1 MVSGFS
7 GQWGEA
13 MAINARVWLPIFI
26 LLAGL
31 SATVSAPPGQY
42 AVEGFTLADRNVSN
56 NQNYKSYSCK
66 ASDDFAE
73 ALRCERSQ
81 QLRSNG
87 RNVTVSNTLIHTQD
101 GTPIYV
107 MSNAAPIS
115 HNRSAVQNEINMAS
129 NKIGERP
136 AKVIWIP
143 ENGANPTAVIAVWG
157 EVKLEE
163 VAGEALFAISEGKSP
178 HLGVLVDSL
187 GDLKQSADKGFP
199 VYRVTGGTGFV
210 YATSFGNGVGHQHYV
225 AVDALQLATRQFQA
239 SVENVLRR
247 DQSLASDDYSLWPEV
262 ALAARRLALDTS
274 PQAATAQLDKV
285 FQNSASKKLYSR
297 VWPVLPGGPIQHLP
311 AAEYWP
317 VDIYGPGTEHPNIR
331 RELQRVVSESP
342 SDPFIEFAYYVLG
355 DFDNALRS
363 KTNSVISDAIH
374 YARGHAVIESILKDA
389 VAAVNSRKKK
399 DADDPEGVIGRLL
412 YVNENGDM
420 YDNKLLGSFIPN
432 FGQRAALA
440 KPDLEAVLVHQAGH
454 HADDAAYYLAWL
466 GFQQGDAREALRYL
480 SQAVVV
486 GNGDYELAAL
496 RLTVRIQSAN
506 TPDEQFRIVD
516 SDPNFAKQPVLWYV
530 AARSAY
536 RAYDY
541 TATVRELQRA
551 LSALNVPIDRLPAT
565 TDPQR
570 LEVAIERIN
579 PDLNNDLNFVELPYL
594 LQASKEFLEY
604 ETYLKSAAT
613 ERPDVLAK
621 RARTIIVKYSM
632 LLDPPQKS
640 AGPLPVAHKDLR
652 QALHIIDETIE
663 EVAAGP
669 AYTSLRQWLYY
680 RKVRISAVYAPE
692 TVPGI
697 IAVMEREFSNP
708 KLLNNVL
715 AEQLYAQGV
724 IQHNARAAE
733 ATFRTLIQK
742 YPTGNA
748 VDNAYGWMAI
758 LYRCVG
764 RTQDALSMN
773 REILRRF
780 PLTRHAIYARDRMA
794 KPGAENCGLD
804 GFSSNT

>member
-1 MVSGFS
+1 
-7 GQWGEA
+7 
-13 MAINARVWLPIFI
+13 MAINARVWLPILI
-26 LLAGL
+26 VLAGL

-42 AVEGFTLADRNVSN
+42 AVDGFTLADRNVSTN
-56 NQNYKSYSCK
+56 KNYKSYSCK
-66 ASDDFAE
+66 PSDDFAE
-73 ALRCERSQ
+73 ALRCERSE

-87 RNVTVSNTLIHTQD
+87 RNVTVSNTLIHTLD

-115 HNRSAVQNEINMAS
+115 HNRSGVQNEINAAS
-129 NKIGERP
+129 HKIGERP
-136 AKVIWIP
+136 AKVIWLP
-143 ENGANPTAVIAVWG
+143 ENSANPTAVIAVWG
-157 EVKLEE
+157 AVKLEE
-163 VAGEALFAISEGKSP
+163 LQGELLYGISEGKSP

-199 VYRVTGGTGFV
+199 VYRITGGTGFV
-210 YATSFGNGVGHQHYV
+210 YAASFANGVGHQHYV

-239 SVENVLRR
+239 SVENALRR
-247 DQSLASDDYSLWPEV
+247 DQSLASNDYSLWPEV

-274 PQAATAQLDKV
+274 PQEATAQLDKI
-285 FQNSASKKLYSR
+285 FQNSPSKKLYSR
-297 VWPVLPGGPIQHLP
+297 VWPVLPLGPIQHL
-311 AAEYWP
+311 ADDEYWP
-317 VDIYGPGTEHPNIR
+317 VDIYGPKTEHPNIR
-331 RELQRVVSESP
+331 RELQRVISESP
-342 SDPFIEFAYYVLG
+342 SDPFIEFAYYALG

-363 KTNSVISDAIH
+363 KPSSVIGDAIH
-374 YARGHAVIESILKDA
+374 YARGHAVIESLLKDA

-399 DADDPEGVIGRLL
+399 DTDEPDGVIARLL
-412 YVNENGDM
+412 YVNENGDI
-420 YDNKLLGSFIPN
+420 YDNKLLGSFVPN
-432 FGQRAALA
+432 FGQRGAVA
-440 KPDLEAVLVHQAGH
+440 KPDLEAVLAHKTVH

-466 GFQQGDAREALRYL
+466 AYQQGDSQEALRYL

-486 GNGDYELAAL
+486 GNGDYQLAAL
-496 RLTVRIQSAN
+496 RLTVRILLQK
-506 TPDEQFRIVD
+506 TPEEQFKIVD

-541 TATVRELQRA
+541 EATAREVRRA
-551 LSALNVPIDRLPAT
+551 LSVLDVPIDRLPAT
-565 TDPQR
+565 TDPKR

-594 LQASKEFLEY
+594 LQASKEFLDY

-613 ERPDVLAK
+613 QPPDALAT

-632 LLDPPQKS
+632 LLDPPEKPT
-640 AGPLPVAHKDLR
+640 APLPLAHKDLR
-652 QALHIIDETIE
+652 QAIHLIDATIGK
-663 EVAAGP
+663 VPTGR

-680 RKVRISAVYAPE
+680 RKVRISAVYAPQ
-692 TVPGI
+692 TVPAI
-697 IAVMEREFSNP
+697 VAVMEREFSSP

-724 IQHNARAAE
+724 MQHDVRAAE
-733 ATFRTLIQK
+733 ATFKTLIQK

-764 RTQDALSMN
+764 RTQDALNMN

-780 PLTRHAIYARDRMA
+780 PLTRHAKYARDRMA
-794 KPGAENCGLD
+794 HPGAENCGLD